1 MFYASRVSSLFVRC
15 FVMLQTEEKRALLF
29 GGKNVTE
36 HYFLHNLGF
45 HFFTRLYFLT
55 LERAALDPAGG
66 PRFIAMRE
74 ETHHGNDHLVA
85 TVRATF

>member
-1 MFYASRVSSLFVRC
+1 MLVCVFSFCSLFCYVANGREARAA
-15 FVMLQTEEKRALLF
+15 FWGEKCNGTLL
-29 GGKNVTE
+29 
-36 HYFLHNLGF
+36 LHNLGF
-45 HFFTRLYFLT
+45 HFFRLYFLT

-85 TVRATF
+85 TVRAAF